1 MPATTNREVM
11 QRTNKQKLRQYLLW
25 IVWILIIQIVL
36 ANISAAI
43 YAYKFT
49 HFYTNPPPY
58 QPTKNILVKTWKL
71 FVGPRIYKL
80 PIDSTTPP
88 GYEKI
93 KLRTNN
99 NLSIDG
105 WYGSVDSA
113 KGCVIFFHGI
123 SNNKA
128 LFLNEAR
135 EFRSWGYNV
144 LLIDFRAHGKS
155 EGEKSSFGYKETDEA
170 EKAFQFAQIKGNK
183 NIILYGSSLGSV
195 VIMEAMAEKKIA
207 PAAIIADMPFGSLQ
221 DHLKARAR
229 VLGFPAQPF
238 AFLVTLWIG
247 IENGYNGFA
256 LQTREYSKKINCPV
270 LLQYGDEDMYVT
282 QKEISSIY
290 QNLNGPG
297 KKLAVYTGANHESFL
312 NYDPIRWQKNVGS
325 FLGSLPR

>member
-144 LLIDFRAHGKS
+144 LLIDFRAHGKAK
-155 EGEKSSFGYKETDEA
+155 EK
-170 EKAFQFAQIKGNK
+170 KAVLAIKKQTKRKRLFNLPK
-183 NIILYGSSLGSV
+183 QKAIKILYY
-195 VIMEAMAEKKIA
+195 MEA
-207 PAAIIADMPFGSLQ
+207 
-221 DHLKARAR
+221 
-229 VLGFPAQPF
+229 
-238 AFLVTLWIG
+238 LWV
-247 IENGYNGFA
+247 
-256 LQTREYSKKINCPV
+256 R
-270 LLQYGDEDMYVT
+270 
-282 QKEISSIY
+282 
-290 QNLNGPG
+290 
-297 KKLAVYTGANHESFL
+297 
-312 NYDPIRWQKNVGS
+312 
-325 FLGSLPR
+325 